1 MRVVLCEDD
10 LESSQGKRKGGGGA
24 EKEIERESY
33 RNTAVEEREKERARC
48 PGIE

>member
-1 MRVVLCEDD
+1 MRMTWSHLKEK
-10 LESSQGKRKGGGGA
+10 ERGGA
-24 EKEIERESY
+24 EKERERESY

>member
-10 LESSQGKRKGGGGA
+10 LESSQGKRKGGGA

>member
-10 LESSQGKRKGGGGA
+10 LESSQGKRKGGA
-24 EKEIERESY
+24 EKERERERY